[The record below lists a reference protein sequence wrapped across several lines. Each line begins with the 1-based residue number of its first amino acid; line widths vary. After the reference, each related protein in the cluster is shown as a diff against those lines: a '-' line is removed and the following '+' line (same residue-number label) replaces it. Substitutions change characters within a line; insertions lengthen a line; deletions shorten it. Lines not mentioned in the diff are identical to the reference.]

1 MILGICAIWLTPIGL
16 VRVVLP
22 KLDGEPDKTI
32 SGTVYLL
39 VGILSLL
46 ALSFVLLR
54 ILLY

>member
-1 MILGICAIWLTPIGL
+1 MILGMCAIWLTPIGL

-54 ILLY
+54 MLLN